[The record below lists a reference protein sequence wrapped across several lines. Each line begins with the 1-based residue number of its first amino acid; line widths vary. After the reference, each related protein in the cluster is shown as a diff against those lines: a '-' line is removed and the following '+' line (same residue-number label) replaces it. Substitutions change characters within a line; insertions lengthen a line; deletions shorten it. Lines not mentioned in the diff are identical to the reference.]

1 MSPLGRLQKSR
12 KRGSVKRRKSQR
24 KGGQVTRARTRRM
37 NGGRMVE
44 NAVLFVGSGFSIP
57 ARFPNWMAL
66 LQELAR
72 RTRDP
77 DIIRQ
82 ADSVSWDSGELYAL
96 AQTIRDHENGEW
108 INTQLEEILQP
119 TGWPVN
125 KEMQERLDLIRE
137 LDSHSLLDGI
147 LTTNYDLF
155 FRGPA
160 PLCTS
165 EEEKKQVAMAF
176 SDLLDSEQWRSRDN
190 GRKYGISDG
199 EQPGDY
205 LPSRAPIIQIHGNT
219 KCTIGTSVVLTTQS
233 YDELKAVPGYMS
245 TMQDIFNSK
254 TVIFIGYSLTDD
266 YVRELVQNSNGQK
279 AIVLMP
285 QRDIHNFKRQ
295 HRKNRR
301 LLDRINFIE
310 LPDFDDGT
318 LAKIIRNKIFPWLS
332 KINNRPSSP
341 VSVLN
346 QYDIL
351 SRIGSN
357 QSGGRRRKHRKTK
370 KRKSNKRKTK
380 KRR

>member
-12 KRGSVKRRKSQR
+12 KRGSAKHQRSQR
-24 KGGQVTRARTRRM
+24 RGGQVTRARTRRM

-44 NAVLFVGSGFSIP
+44 NAVLFIGSGFSIP
-57 ARFPNWMAL
+57 ARFPNWMDL
-66 LQELAR
+66 LKELAK
-72 RTRDP
+72 RTGNA

-82 ADSVSWDSGELYAL
+82 ADNVSWDSGELYAL
-96 AQTIRDHENGEW
+96 AQTIRNHENGEW
-108 INTQLEEILQP
+108 INKQLEEILQP
-119 TGWPVN
+119 TEWPVN

-165 EEEKKQVAMAF
+165 EEEKKQVDMAF

-199 EQPGDY
+199 QRRGDY
-205 LPSRAPIIQIHGNT
+205 LFSKAPIIQIHGNT
-219 KCTIGTSVVLTTQS
+219 KCTIETSVVLTTQS
-233 YDELKAVPGYMS
+233 YDELMAVPGYMD
-245 TMQDIFNSK
+245 TMRDIFNSK
-254 TVIFIGYSLTDD
+254 TVIFLGYSLTDD

-279 AIVLMP
+279 AIVLLP
-285 QRDIHNFKRQ
+285 RKEIHDFKRK
-295 HRKNRR
+295 HRQNRR

-318 LAKIIRNKIFPWLS
+318 LVKIIRNKIFPWLS
-332 KINNRPSSP
+332 KINERSSSP

-346 QYDIL
+346 RYDIL

-357 QSGGRRRKHRKTK
+357 QRGGRRRKHRRTK